1 MQVRCTVKPSLS
13 PKGGPKP
20 RMEEMRSEQC
30 CVVLVRAFVVV
41 VFLTFGFAVG
51 TPPHAPTFGAIVTAA
66 AQDASAVEALLGL
79 DRLSRRLIQ
88 QGLRNEGFDPG
99 TPDGLFGPRTREAI
113 RRWQDARGSAATGYL
128 GAAEA
133 ELLRAASAPV
143 PGGTEAGKTT
153 APVRGLGSN
162 GTESTVEDS
171 I

>member
-1 MQVRCTVKPSLS
+1 
-13 PKGGPKP
+13 
-20 RMEEMRSEQC
+20 MRSEQC